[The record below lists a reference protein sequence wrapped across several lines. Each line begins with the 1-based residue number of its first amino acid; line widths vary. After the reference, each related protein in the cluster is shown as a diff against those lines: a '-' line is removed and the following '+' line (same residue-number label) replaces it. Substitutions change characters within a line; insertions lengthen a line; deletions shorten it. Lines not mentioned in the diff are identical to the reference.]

1 MTEADQPTHP
11 LRRLWRYANRD
22 RRRIVIAS
30 AWSII
35 NKALD
40 LAPPV
45 LIGMA
50 IDVVTRQEESV
61 LADLGIRSVN
71 AQLTALAVLTVIIW
85 GAESLFEYLLGL
97 AWRGLAQS
105 IQHEMRLDAWTRVS
119 DLELRWFEDRSSGG
133 VMSVLSE
140 DVNQLERFLDGGANQ
155 VIQVATTVLIVAGL
169 FLATSWPVAL
179 AAMAPMPLVIWG
191 SLRFQRR
198 IAPRYA
204 RVRERAAD
212 LNARLSAALGGIVTI
227 KSFTAEDREAG
238 ELRRLSEAYRQANA
252 EAIRLSSAFSPLI
265 RMAIVIGFTATL
277 VFGGWLV
284 TRQRLEPAAYAVLV
298 FMTQRLLWPLTSL
311 GQTLDLY
318 QRAMASTSRIL
329 DLVDTRPRIVGGDR
343 TLQTPIRGEVRF
355 DRVGFAYRAGHPVLR
370 DISIA
375 CPAGRTI
382 AVVGPTGC
390 GKTTLVKLLLRLHE
404 HDDHGAPRT
413 GSITLDGVEVADLP
427 LPTLRG
433 AIALVSQDPFLFPG
447 TIAENIAYG
456 LGRPATEIGEE
467 RIVAAARAAEADA
480 FIRSLPEGYDTLVGE
495 RGQKLSGGQRQRL
508 SMARAILKDAP
519 VLILD
524 EATSAVDNETEA
536 AIQRSLA
543 EVSRDRTTIVI
554 AHRLSTVR
562 HADRIVVMQDGRV
575 VEEGRH
581 EQLIARGGLY
591 ADLWRVQTGERAAND
606 DAGGPG

>member
-1 MTEADQPTHP
+1 MTEVAAPSHP
-11 LRRLWRYANRD
+11 LLRLWRYARRD
-22 RRRIVIAS
+22 RRRIVLAT

-45 LIGMA
+45 LIGTA
-50 IDVVTRQEESV
+50 IDVVTRREDSV
-61 LADLGIRSVN
+61 LAHLGITSVD
-71 AQLTALAVLTVIIW
+71 AQLLVLAGLTLVIW
-85 GAESLFEYLLGL
+85 AGESLFEYLLGL

-105 IQHEMRLDAWTRVS
+105 IQHEMRLDAWANVAT
-119 DLELRWFEDRSSGG
+119 LELRWFEDRSSGG

-155 VIQVATTVLIVAGL
+155 VIQVTTTVVLVAAL
-169 FLATSWPVAL
+169 FLATSWPVAV

-198 IAPRYA
+198 IAPRYT

-227 KSFTAEDREAG
+227 KSFTAEDRETA
-238 ELRRLSEAYRQANA
+238 ELRRLSEDYRQANA

-284 TRQRLEPAAYAVLV
+284 TRERLEPAAYAVLV

-318 QRAMASTSRIL
+318 QRAMASTARIL
-329 DLVDTRPRIVGGDR
+329 DLVDTRPRIVGGG
-343 TLQTPIRGEVRF
+343 TPPPSPVRGEVRF
-355 DRVGFAYRAGHPVLR
+355 EGVAFAYRHGHPVLH
-370 DISIA
+370 DVSIT

-404 HDDHGAPRT
+404 HDDLGTPRA
-413 GSITLDGVEVADLP
+413 GSITLDGVDVRDLP
-427 LPTLRG
+427 LPALRRS
-433 AIALVSQDPFLFPG
+433 IALVSQDPFLFPG

-456 LGRPATEIGEE
+456 LGRPADEVGEAA
-467 RIVAAARAAEADA
+467 IAAAARAAEADG
-480 FIRSLPEGYDTLVGE
+480 FIRSLPEGYDTVVGE

-543 EVSRDRTTIVI
+543 EVSRDRTTLVI

-562 HADRIVVMQDGRV
+562 HADVIVVMQDGRV
-575 VEEGRH
+575 VQQGRH
-581 EQLIARGGLY
+581 EDLLAGGGLY
-591 ADLWRVQTGERAAND
+591 ADLWRVQTGERGEKD
-606 DAGGPG
+606 DAGGPP